1 MKYDHFFIFQQD
13 NFLQIGWYFSAK
25 TLDFRGFLAN
35 KSALYLPLV

>member
-25 TLDFRGFLAN
+25 TLDFRAFLV
-35 KSALYLPLV
+35 KKPALYLSLV